1 MDAERNTVV
10 LHSKT
15 KLFIE
20 LYFLLLYV
28 KLFGIDKVESFILL
42 CLRVWFQAWY
52 SLFIQNYANFI
63 FMSLTAPPCPA
74 VALQP
79 RVCRS

>member
-15 KLFIE
+15 KLLIE

-42 CLRVWFQAWY
+42 CLRVWFQA
-52 SLFIQNYANFI
+52 
-63 FMSLTAPPCPA
+63 
-74 VALQP
+74 
-79 RVCRS
+79 